1 MTMRI
6 DCHVHTAR
14 HSACSDIDP
23 AQACGLALAR
33 GLSGLVF
40 TEHHH
45 QWEECELECL
55 RQDFPGLGLY
65 TGVEITLAEG
75 HDMIV
80 ITDAVRLT
88 LPPFSPFSA
97 LRAALAPVRERAFCF
112 VAHAFRYANRLEPRA
127 KPLFEWAD
135 GIEVLSVNI
144 LKTGWEWRE
153 GRCLPDNERLYQ
165 AAATRF
171 GLKPVFTT
179 DAHRDFVI
187 GSIASDLPGPT
198 PQDTDALVAL
208 LKRETPREFQ
218 DRRLLGAFLY

>member
-1 MTMRI
+1 MRI

-23 AQACGLALAR
+23 AQACRLALAR

-65 TGVEITLAEG
+65 TGVELTLAEG

-80 ITDAVRLT
+80 ITDAVR
-88 LPPFSPFSA
+88 
-97 LRAALAPVRERAFCF
+97 VN
-112 VAHAFRYANRLEPRA
+112 HLEPRA

-153 GRCLPDNERLYQ
+153 GRCLPDNARLYQ
-165 AAATRF
+165 SAATRF
-171 GLKPVFTT
+171 GLTPIYTT

-187 GSIASDLPGPT
+187 GSIASDLPGPA

-208 LKRETPREFQ
+208 LRRETPQEFQ
-218 DRRLLGAFLY
+218 DRSLLGAFLY